1 MVQVQMGA
9 LILCRIMSFLVI
21 GPVFSQRGFPNM
33 AKMVV
38 GFSLVIAAFP
48 AVSSYKEVSLILFA
62 LAAVKEILFGLA
74 MGYLSQLVFNAV
86 MMAGQMIDFQVGFS
100 MAQAYDTTMQMM
112 TSQFGKLYYWLALC
126 VFFMLNLY
134 QQMIFGV
141 LESFRLVP
149 LGAIVLRGFTVE
161 GIVKLFA
168 GMAVMSVSLAAPL
181 VVSVL
186 VIDLVL
192 GIISRSI
199 PQINVLMLSLSVKTA
214 VALIIFLL
222 LLPNLLSFLGTHLA
236 ESISNMMD
244 FVRSIQQAR

>member
-38 GFSLVIAAFP
+38 GFSLVMSAFP
-48 AVSSYKEVSLILFA
+48 AVHGYKELSMILFS

-100 MAQAYDTTMQMM
+100 MAQAYDTTMQML

-126 VFFMLNLY
+126 VFFMLNLH
-134 QQMIFGV
+134 QQMIYGI

-149 LGAIVLRGFTVE
+149 LGAIVLRGFTVD
-161 GIVKLFA
+161 GVVKLFA
-168 GMAVMSVSLAAPL
+168 GMAAMSLSLAAPL

-214 VALIIFLL
+214 VSLIIFLL
-222 LLPNLLSFLGTHLA
+222 LLPNLTSFLGTHLA
-236 ESISNMMD
+236 ESIADMME
-244 FVRSIQQAR
+244 FVRSIQRAR